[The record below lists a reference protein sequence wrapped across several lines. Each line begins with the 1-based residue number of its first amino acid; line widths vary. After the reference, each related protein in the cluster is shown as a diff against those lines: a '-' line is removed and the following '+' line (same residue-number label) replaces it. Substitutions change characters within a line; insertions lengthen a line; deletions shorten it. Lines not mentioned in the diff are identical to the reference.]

1 MDVGGSGIKGCL
13 VDLEIGQLIGERVR
27 IETPQPSLPDL
38 VYGVVAEIV
47 DAFHWTGRIG
57 VTFPG
62 VMKSGVT
69 HTAANVDK
77 SWIGTDVDAG
87 LEALIPGAVHTLND
101 ADAAGLA
108 EMRYGAG
115 RDQSGV
121 VLMLTFGTGIGSAL
135 FVDGHLVPNTEFG
148 HIQVDGEDGERRAS
162 AAVREREDLDY
173 PTWAQRVDRYLDVL
187 EAVVPGRVHTLNDA
201 DAAGLAEM
209 RYGAGRDRNGVV
221 LMLTFGTGIGS
232 ALFTDGTLVPNT
244 EFGHIQVDGHDGEKR
259 ASAAAR
265 DREELSYPDWAER
278 VDRYLDVLEAG
289 VWPDLIIVGGG
300 VSKKAHKWVPLL
312 STRTPV
318 VPAQLQNDAGIVGAA
333 LAAVEQDET

>member
-1 MDVGGSGIKGCL
+1 MDIGGSGIKGCL
-13 VDLEIGQLIGERVR
+13 VDLEKGQLIGERLR
-27 IETPQPSLPDL
+27 IETPQPSSPEP
-38 VYGVVAEIV
+38 VYEAVAQIV
-47 DAFHWTGRIG
+47 AHFGWTDRVG

-62 VMKSGVT
+62 VMKRGVA

-77 SWIGTDVDAG
+77 AWIGTDVDAG
-87 LEALIPGAVHTLND
+87 LDRLIPGTVETLND
-101 ADAAGLA
+101 ADAAGIA

-115 RDQSGV
+115 VGRDGV

-162 AAVREREDLDY
+162 AAAREREDLDY
-173 PTWAQRVDRYLDVL
+173 PTWAL
-187 EAVVPGRVHTLNDA
+187 
-201 DAAGLAEM
+201 
-209 RYGAGRDRNGVV
+209 
-221 LMLTFGTGIGS
+221 
-232 ALFTDGTLVPNT
+232 
-244 EFGHIQVDGHDGEKR
+244 
-259 ASAAAR
+259 
-265 DREELSYPDWAER
+265 R

-318 VPAQLQNDAGIVGAA
+318 VPAQLLNDAGIVGAA
-333 LAAVEQDET
+333 LTAHEKPDH

>member
-1 MDVGGSGIKGCL
+1 MQGFGVDIGGSGIKGCL
-13 VDLEIGQLIGERVR
+13 VDLEAGALVGERIRV
-27 IETPQPSLPDL
+27 ETPKPAVPAA
-38 VYGVVAEIV
+38 VYEAVTGIV
-47 DAFHWTGRIG
+47 SSFGWTGRVG
-57 VTFPG
+57 CTYPG
-62 VMKSGVT
+62 VMKKGVA
-69 HTAANVDK
+69 HTAANMDP

-87 LEALIPGAVHTLND
+87 LTALVAGSVETLND

-115 RDQSGV
+115 RGHDGV
-121 VLMLTFGTGIGSAL
+121 VLLLTFGTGIGSAL

-162 AAVREREDLDY
+162 AAAREREDL
-173 PTWAQRVDRYLDVL
+173 
-187 EAVVPGRVHTLNDA
+187 
-201 DAAGLAEM
+201 
-209 RYGAGRDRNGVV
+209 
-221 LMLTFGTGIGS
+221 
-232 ALFTDGTLVPNT
+232 
-244 EFGHIQVDGHDGEKR
+244 
-259 ASAAAR
+259 
-265 DREELSYPDWAER
+265 SYPAWAER

-333 LAAVEQDET
+333 LAAAERIESRGTEAPVEP